1 MNPHASP
8 PTSPWA
14 GVQLIWRYRHLLLQ
28 LSWREIRQ
36 RYRASALGVL
46 WSLLTPL
53 FMLAVYTLVFS
64 GIFNARWGG
73 RAESHG
79 LFAVVLFVGIS
90 LHGLMAEITTRAPG
104 LIAEHTSYVKKVM
117 FPLEV
122 LPIVPLLAGLFQ
134 CLLNLCVL
142 MAAVLLLGG
151 GLSWHVLLLPFV
163 LAPFVLLLL
172 GLAWLLAAMGVF
184 LRDLSSIMA
193 LASAGLMFLA
203 PVFYPMEAAPAS
215 LQPWLQL
222 NPLTFVIEQ
231 ARRCL
236 IWAQPL
242 QWDGLVVYTA
252 IAGLIAWLGFFV
264 FQKTRKG
271 FADVL

>member
-1 MNPHASP
+1 MNPHALP

-14 GVQLIWRYRHLLLQ
+14 AVQLIWRHRHLLFQ

-73 RAESHG
+73 QAESHG
-79 LFAVVLFVGIS
+79 MFAVVLFVGIS
-90 LHGLMAEITTRAPG
+90 LHGLMAEVTTRAPG

-122 LPIVPLLAGLFQ
+122 LPVVPLLAGLFQ

-142 MAAVLLLGG
+142 VAAVLLLGG
-151 GLSWHVLLLPFV
+151 GLSWHMLLLPFV

-203 PVFYPMEAAPAS
+203 PVFYPMEAAPTY

-242 QWDGLVVYTA
+242 QWEGLAAYTA
-252 IAGLIAWLGFFV
+252 IAALIAWLGFCF

>member
-8 PTSPWA
+8 PTSPSA
-14 GVQLIWRYRHLLLQ
+14 AVQTMWRHRHLLLQ

-53 FMLAVYTLVFS
+53 FMLGVYTLVFS

-73 RAESHG
+73 VADTQG

-122 LPIVPLLAGLFQ
+122 LPAVPLLAGLFQ
-134 CLLNLCVL
+134 CFLNLCVL
-142 MAAVLLLGG
+142 VAVLLLLGG
-151 GLSWHVLLLPFV
+151 GLSWHVLQLPLV

-172 GLAWLLAAMGVF
+172 GLAWLLSAMGVF
-184 LRDLSSIMA
+184 LRDLSSITT

-203 PVFYPMEAAPAS
+203 PVFYPMEAAPAY

-242 QWDGLVVYTA
+242 QWAGLAAYTA
-252 IAGLIAWLGFFV
+252 ISALVAWLGFYF